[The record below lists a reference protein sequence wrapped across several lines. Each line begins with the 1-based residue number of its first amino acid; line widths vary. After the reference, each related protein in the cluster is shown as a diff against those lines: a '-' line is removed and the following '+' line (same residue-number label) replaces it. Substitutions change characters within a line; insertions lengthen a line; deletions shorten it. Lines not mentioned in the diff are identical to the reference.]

1 MRFGQQLR
9 SSLIKDWYYYYI
21 DYEGLKKS
29 LQPVPE
35 NTNASGARKK
45 SSSQAWSEEDEQRF
59 VNHLEEELDKVFTF
73 QRVKSQEIIRRINA
87 SEKEVNEVIARSQAA
102 GQGDE
107 RAKANAPT

>member
-35 NTNASGARKK
+35 NPNAPGARKK

-73 QRVKSQEIIRRINA
+73 QRVKSQEI
-87 SEKEVNEVIARSQAA
+87 
-102 GQGDE
+102 
-107 RAKANAPT
+107 

>member
-73 QRVKSQEIIRRINA
+73 QRVKSQEIIRRI
-87 SEKEVNEVIARSQAA
+87 
-102 GQGDE
+102 
-107 RAKANAPT
+107 